1 LSFAAAFGGGLL
13 AECFQNQVQLQLV
26 HIRYICVK
34 TPVMSLNINIPD
46 SIALSPF
53 ELSMN
58 LAAKLFDRGLI
69 TSGQG
74 AEMVGLSKRD
84 FIKLLGKYEVS
95 VFQYSM
101 DEVLE
106 DLENIKHARN
116 I

>member
-1 LSFAAAFGGGLL
+1 MCRVKLCVPSIRLVSVKYAA
-13 AECFQNQVQLQLV
+13 
-26 HIRYICVK
+26 
-34 TPVMSLNINIPD
+34 MSVNINIPD

-74 AEMVGLSKRD
+74 AEMVGLSKRA

-95 VFQYSM
+95 VFQYDM